1 MWGGG
6 ASFREHRLNISY
18 LADKQPDS
26 QSLNGPWNVSLVGAG
41 EVGSIE
47 TSDEVYMSS
56 ENAEVIEVLG
66 RLG

>member
-1 MWGGG
+1 MVPEMLPELGG
-6 ASFREHRLNISY
+6 
-18 LADKQPDS
+18 
-26 QSLNGPWNVSLVGAG
+26 G

-47 TSDEVYMSS
+47 TSDEVHMSS